1 MQKKSNKESKK
12 EKEDK
17 RTKWIV
23 ELGFVVDWVVQ
34 KTNEKHAR
42 TQFNTT
48 WSSTTIIE
56 VGDHFHHDFKSSL
69 WAHPHKYRGVN
80 LGCTTWVQQ

>member
-1 MQKKSNKESKK
+1 LHKKLDKENKK

-17 RTKWIV
+17 WTKWIT
-23 ELGFVVDWVVQ
+23 ELGFAIDSVAQ
-34 KTNEKHAR
+34 KTNKKHVS
-42 TQFNTT
+42 TQSSTT

-56 VGDHFHHDFKSSL
+56 VGDHFHHDFKIGL

-80 LGCTTWVQQ
+80 LGYTTWI